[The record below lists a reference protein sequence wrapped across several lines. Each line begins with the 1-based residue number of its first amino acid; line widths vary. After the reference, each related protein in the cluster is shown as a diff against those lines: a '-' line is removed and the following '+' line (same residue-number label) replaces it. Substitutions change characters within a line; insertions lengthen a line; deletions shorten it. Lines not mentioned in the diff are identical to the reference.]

1 MATSSLRRRKVANPP
16 ENCTRFMWSCWTC
29 GICHEKDYRFWAANF
44 ALSSRV
50 MWGDWFVMRSR
61 PKSVLHH
68 SLSVCICL
76 LDPKQLVASS
86 YQAFKGHASHGSS
99 VIVSQ
104 DTVWCLLEGLGM
116 LLLLL
121 FGGMILYHP

>member
-1 MATSSLRRRKVANPP
+1 
-16 ENCTRFMWSCWTC
+16 MWSCWTC
-29 GICHEKDYRFWAANF
+29 GICHEKDYRFWAAYF
-44 ALSSRV
+44 ALSSRDKFAAQV
-50 MWGDWFVMRSR
+50 MWGDWFVMHSR
-61 PKSVLHH
+61 PKSVLYH
-68 SLSVCICL
+68 SLSVCSCL

-99 VIVSQ
+99 VIASQ

-121 FGGMILYHP
+121 FGGMVLYHP

>member
-1 MATSSLRRRKVANPP
+1 MAT
-16 ENCTRFMWSCWTC
+16 
-29 GICHEKDYRFWAANF
+29 NF
-44 ALSSRV
+44 ALSSRDKFAAQV
-50 MWGDWFVMRSR
+50 MWGDWFVMHSR
-61 PKSVLHH
+61 PKSVLYH

-99 VIVSQ
+99 VIASQ

-116 LLLLL
+116 LLLLF

>member
-1 MATSSLRRRKVANPP
+1 
-16 ENCTRFMWSCWTC
+16 MWSCWTC

-44 ALSSRV
+44 ALSSRAKFAAQV
-50 MWGDWFVMRSR
+50 MWGDWFVMYSR
-61 PKSVLHH
+61 PKSVLYH

-99 VIVSQ
+99 VIASQ

-121 FGGMILYHP
+121 FGGMVLYHP